1 MAVRFAFIV
10 LSFEPPIVPDQ
21 SGWPLG
27 QVDSVKFS
35 ELSYASASDPFARRL
50 VIRLVEGL
58 SGRNTFLPLYA
69 IWRQRVLAHCAA
81 PMSDLLTLI
90 NVRLSIKGQGWP
102 VRKVPD
108 GPLVIVANHPFGI
121 GDGIALLS
129 LAEKLDRPF
138 KVMIHSELLKVPE
151 IRPYSLPVDFSE
163 TREALQANI
172 ATKREALDLLAKGT
186 TIVVFPAGG
195 VATAERPLG
204 QAVDLPW
211 KTFVAKLIQAS
222 KATVLPVY
230 FEGQNGPLFHFVS
243 KFSQTLRL
251 SLLIREFKR
260 LRGRT
265 MHIRVGDLIS
275 YEDFEA
281 YSDRKALTDELYR
294 RVHVLA
300 EDQPQKLAA

>member
-1 MAVRFAFIV
+1 M
-10 LSFEPPIVPDQ
+10 
-21 SGWPLG
+21 
-27 QVDSVKFS
+27 KFP
-35 ELSYASASDPFARRL
+35 ELSYASPSDPFARRM

-58 SGRNTFLPLYA
+58 SGRNKFLPLYA
-69 IWRQRVLAHCAA
+69 IWKKRVLDQCDT
-81 PMSDLLTLI
+81 PMSDLLDLI
-90 NVRLSIKGQGWP
+90 RVTLSIKGEGWP
-102 VRKVPD
+102 VRSVPK

-129 LAEKLDRPF
+129 LAEKLGRPY

-163 TREALQANI
+163 SREALQANI
-172 ATKREALDLLAKGT
+172 ATKKEALRLLAEGT

-222 KATVLPVY
+222 KASVMPVY
-230 FEGQNGPLFHFVS
+230 FEGQNGPLFHLVS

-265 MHIRVGDLIS
+265 MYVRVGALIS
-275 YEDFEA
+275 FDQFEMQ
-281 YSDRKALTDELYR
+281 SDRKALTDELYR
-294 RVHVLA
+294 RVH
-300 EDQPQKLAA
+300 ELAAEQQMAA